1 MSWKGGPAMYI
12 GGGLVTFILIVLLI
26 LILV

>member
-1 MSWKGGPAMYI
+1 MSWEGGSAMYI
-12 GGGLVTFILIVLLI
+12 GGGLVTLILIVLLI